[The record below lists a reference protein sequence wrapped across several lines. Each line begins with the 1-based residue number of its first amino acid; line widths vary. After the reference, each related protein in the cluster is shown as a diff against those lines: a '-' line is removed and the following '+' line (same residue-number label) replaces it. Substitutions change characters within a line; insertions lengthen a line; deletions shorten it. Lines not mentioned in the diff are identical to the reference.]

1 MKSFDLFQRIFFLH
15 TKIKHDFHQ
24 YNISKFF
31 EGTNTKNLHLGI

>member
-1 MKSFDLFQRIFFLH
+1 LIYFRGFFLRA
-15 TKIKHDFHQ
+15 KIKHDFHQ

>member
-1 MKSFDLFQRIFFLH
+1 MKSFDLFQRIFLY
-15 TKIKHDFHQ
+15 TKIKYDFQQ